1 MNSIFNSKPPNFTMK
16 EISKFIDE
24 EYNLD
29 GDLRILDSDRDQNFH
44 IYSNQIDHILKIS
57 NPAEQSCV
65 LELQDKATRY
75 ILARN
80 PKIEVPIQKGPI
92 KRKKKDGVMYSIR
105 LLSYV
110 KGKPL
115 DRSRMVPEY
124 CFKLGNLIGDL
135 SLALDD
141 FDHSGARR
149 VFDWDVAQT
158 ELMAEKVKYL
168 DSKIK
173 QKTVYYFLTLFNDC
187 ISPLL
192 SKLRKAVIHNDMN
205 ENNIMIRNKGLSI
218 GIIDF
223 GDMVYTYQVLEPS
236 ICAAYLSLG
245 DLDPLPKVISFMK
258 GYQSVYPLNQNEI
271 ASIPY
276 LISLRLCLTAIMA
289 SWRKKLFPENKYLT
303 ISQQNAWI
311 SLQMMQDISLEDW
324 SSTLIKHVQ

>member
-1 MNSIFNSKPPNFTMK
+1 MDSIFNSKPPNFTKK
-16 EISKFIDE
+16 EISKFIEE

-29 GDLRILDSDRDQNFH
+29 GDLRLLDSDRDQNFH
-44 IYSNQIDHILKIS
+44 IYSNQINHIIKIS

-65 LELQDKATRY
+65 LELQDNATRY

-92 KRKKKDGVMYSIR
+92 KRKRKDDVIYMIR

-115 DRSRMVPEY
+115 DTSRMIPEY
-124 CFKLGNLIGDL
+124 CFKLGKLIGNL
-135 SLALDD
+135 SLALDG

-158 ELMAEKVKYL
+158 GLMTDKVKCL
-168 DSKIK
+168 GSKIK
-173 QKTVYYFLTLFNDC
+173 QETVYYFLTLFNDR

-192 SKLRKAVIHNDMN
+192 NKLRKAVIHNDMN
-205 ENNIMIRNKGLSI
+205 ENNIIIKNKGLSI

-223 GDMVYTYQVLEPS
+223 GDMVYTYQVLEPA

-245 DLDPLPKVISFMK
+245 DADPLPKVISFIK
-258 GYQSVYPLNQNEI
+258 GYQSIYPLNQDEI
-271 ASIPY
+271 VSIPY
-276 LISLRLCLTAIMA
+276 LISLRFCLTAIMA
-289 SWRKKLFPENKYLT
+289 SWRKKLFPGNKYLT
-303 ISQQNAWI
+303 ISQRNAWI
-311 SLQMMQDISLEDW
+311 SLQMMQDISLENW
-324 SSTLIKHVQ
+324 SSTLISHVQ